1 MNTINYQIALPQR
14 RAHLIDVTITI
25 VAHASIIDLQMPV
38 WTPGSYL
45 VREYARHVQSFAV
58 SQAGVPC
65 VWSKTDKTTWQIHLL
80 HHDAPVIVQYQ
91 VYGYELTVRTN
102 HVDESHAFFNPAAVC
117 MQLVAYTGGLPV
129 QVITPSEWQVATQ
142 LEWQVAP
149 QYQTDT
155 TVWSYH
161 AVDYD
166 QLYDSPFECG
176 THRLVRFFVD
186 DIPHDVAIWGH
197 GNEQITPLIADM
209 ERIVVATRQHFAQ
222 LPYQRYLFILHLA
235 DGMYG
240 GLEHCNSTVCLCDR
254 WGFAKPRD
262 YERVLGLITHEFFH
276 TWNVKRIRPAPLG
289 PFDYAHENYTRQLWL
304 AEGVTSYYD
313 NLIMCRAGLLTP
325 QRYLDVLAEDITSVQ
340 RTPGRHLQS
349 LAEASFD
356 AWIRYYRPDE
366 NSPNVSVSYYIK
378 GAVVA
383 FALDMAVRQWSHGA
397 RSFDDVLRVLEV
409 RYPLQ
414 LPGIPEDDTMVRLIS
429 DVAGVAVAVVAEFF
443 ADYIYGTRE
452 LDWDAICAI
461 VGLQPRWHLG
471 DEPAVT
477 MGAKLRQDDTRLV
490 ITALTPDGPAQRAGL
505 APFDQIIAVN
515 NNRVDITRI
524 KARFQESTP
533 NSVIDVTYFRRDE
546 LRQCH
551 VTLVAT
557 SPTAVTLLSVATP
570 SGEQAQ
576 QYQQW
581 LAMPIRQE

>member
-1 MNTINYQIALPQR
+1 MNTINYHIALPQR

-25 VAHASIIDLQMPV
+25 ASPALVIDLQMPV

-45 VREYARHVQSFAV
+45 VREYARHVQSFSV
-58 SQAGVPC
+58 SQAGQPC
-65 VWSKTDKTTWQIHLL
+65 IWCKTDKTTWHIHAAYAETPITV
-80 HHDAPVIVQYQ
+80 HYQ
-91 VYGYELTVRTN
+91 VYSYELTVRTN
-102 HVDESHAFFNPAAVC
+102 HVDDSHAFFNPAAVC
-117 MQLVAYTGGLPV
+117 MQLVGYTGGLPV
-129 QVITPSEWQVATQ
+129 HVITPSNWQVATQ
-142 LEWQVAP
+142 LELQGEVH
-149 QYQTDT
+149 QSVDT
-155 TVWSYH
+155 AVWTYT
-161 AVDYD
+161 ATDYD
-166 QLYDSPFECG
+166 NLYDSPFECG
-176 THRLVRFFVD
+176 THQMVRFFVA

-197 GNEQITPLIADM
+197 GNEQITTLIRDI
-209 ERIVVATRQHFAQ
+209 ERIVVATQQHFAHV
-222 LPYQRYLFILHLA
+222 PYQRYLFILHLA

-289 PFDYAHENYTRQLWL
+289 PFDYAHENYTSQLWL

-313 NLIMCRAGLLTP
+313 NLIMCRAGLIST
-325 QRYLDVLAEDITSVQ
+325 QRYLDLLAEDISSVQ

-349 LAEASFD
+349 LSEASFD

-383 FALDMAVRQWSHGA
+383 FALDMAVRQWSNGA
-397 RSFDDVLRVLEV
+397 RSFDDVLRILEA
-409 RYPLQ
+409 RYPLHT
-414 LPGIPEDDTMVRLIS
+414 PGIPEDDTMVIVIS
-429 DVAGVAVAVVAEFF
+429 EVAEVSFDIVADFF

-452 LDWDAICAI
+452 LDWDAICAT

-490 ITALTPDGPAQRAGL
+490 IAALTPDGPAQRAGL
-505 APFDQIIAVN
+505 APFDQIIAIN
-515 NNRVDITRI
+515 NNRVDANRI
-524 KARFQESTP
+524 KARLQELVP
-533 NSVIDVTYFRRDE
+533 DKLIDVTYFRRDE
-546 LRQCH
+546 LRQCQ
-551 VTLVAT
+551 VILAAT
-557 SPTAVTLLSVATP
+557 QPTALTLLSVTTP
-570 SGEQAQ
+570 SGNHAQ

-581 LAMPIRQE
+581 LAMPVRLE

>member
-1 MNTINYQIALPQR
+1 MSKISYQIGLSEL
-14 RAHLIDVTITI
+14 RAHLIEVTITLAAP
-25 VAHASIIDLQMPV
+25 VTTVELQMPV

-45 VREYARHVQSFAV
+45 VREYARHVQSFV
-58 SQAGVPC
+58 VRQADQPC
-65 VWSKTDKTTWQIHLL
+65 VWSKTDKTTWRIYPA
-80 HHDAPVIVQYQ
+80 HHDAPVTVQYQ
-91 VYGYELTVRTN
+91 VYGYELSVRTN
-102 HVDESHAFFNPAAVC
+102 HVDDSHAFFNPAAVC
-117 MQLVAYTGGLPV
+117 MQLVGHTGGLPV
-129 QVITPSEWQVATQ
+129 QVITPVVWQVATQ
-142 LEWQVAP
+142 LEWCDEP
-149 QYQTDT
+149 RRCGDT

-161 AVDYD
+161 ARDYD

-176 THRLVRFFVD
+176 THQLVRFFVD
-186 DIPHDVAIWGH
+186 EVPHDVAIWGH
-197 GNEQITPLIADM
+197 GNEQLTLLVRDI
-209 ERIVVATRQHFAQ
+209 ERIVTATRQHFAQ

-262 YERVLGLITHEFFH
+262 YERVLGLITHEFLH

-289 PFDYAHENYTRQLWL
+289 PFDYTHENYTRQLWL

-325 QRYLDVLAEDITSVQ
+325 QRYLDLLAEDISSVQ

-378 GAVVA
+378 GAVVT
-383 FALDMAVRQWSHGA
+383 FALDMAIRQWSNG
-397 RSFDDVLRVLEV
+397 RCSFDDVLRLLEA
-409 RYPLQ
+409 RYPLH
-414 LPGIPEDDTMVRLIS
+414 LPGIPEDDSMVQLINE
-429 DVAGVAVAVVAEFF
+429 VAGVADGVVAEFF
-443 ADYIYGTRE
+443 AEYIYGRRE
-452 LDWDAICAI
+452 LDWDTICAT
-461 VGLQPRWHLG
+461 VGLYPRWYLG

-490 ITALTPDGPAQRAGL
+490 IANLTPAGPAQRAGL
-505 APFDQIIAVN
+505 APFDQIIAIN
-515 NNRVDITRI
+515 HNRTDANRL
-524 KARFQESTP
+524 KARLQEAQP
-533 NSVIDVTYFRRDE
+533 ESVIDVTYFRRDE
-546 LRQCH
+546 LRHCQ

-557 SPTAVTLLSVATP
+557 QPTALALVRVVTP
-570 SGEQAQ
+570 SDIQAQ

-581 LAMPIRQE
+581 LAMPIPQE

>member
-25 VAHASIIDLQMPV
+25 AATVSPIDLQMPV

-45 VREYARHVQSFAV
+45 VREYARHVQSFVV
-58 SQAGVPC
+58 SQAGHPC
-65 VWSKTDKTTWQIHLL
+65 AWSKIDKTTWQIHPS
-80 HHDAPVIVQYQ
+80 HHDVPVTVHYQ

-117 MQLVAYTGGLPV
+117 MQLVGYTGGLPV
-129 QVITPSEWQVATQ
+129 QVITPVEWQVATQ
-142 LEWQVAP
+142 LEWHADP
-149 QYQTDT
+149 QFHGDT

-161 AVDYD
+161 ASDYD

-186 DIPHDVAIWGH
+186 EIPHDVAIWGQ
-197 GNEQITPLIADM
+197 GNEQLALLMRDI

-383 FALDMAVRQWSHGA
+383 FALDMAIRQWSTGT
-397 RSFDDVLRVLEV
+397 RSFDDVLCLLES
-409 RYPLQ
+409 RYPLH

-429 DVAGVAVAVVAEFF
+429 DVAGVDVAVVAEFF
-443 ADYIYGTRE
+443 ADYIFGTRE
-452 LDWDAICAI
+452 LDWDAICAT
-461 VGLQPRWHLG
+461 VGLHPRWHLG
-471 DEPAVT
+471 EEPAVT

-490 ITALTPDGPAQRAGL
+490 IAALTPDGPAQQAGL
-505 APFDQIIAVN
+505 APFDQIVAVN
-515 NNRVDITRI
+515 HNRVDASRL
-524 KARFQESTP
+524 KARLIEAAP
-533 NSVIDVTYFRRDE
+533 DSVIDVTYFRRDE
-546 LRQCH
+546 LRQCQ

-557 SPTAVTLLSVATP
+557 QPTAVTLLSVATP
-570 SGEQAQ
+570 SGGQAQ

-581 LAMPIRQE
+581 LAMPVRQE

>member
-25 VAHASIIDLQMPV
+25 AVPASTIDLQMPV

-45 VREYARHVQSFAV
+45 VREYARHVQSFSV
-58 SQAGVPC
+58 SQSGQPC
-65 VWSKTDKTTWQIHLL
+65 AWSKTDKTTWQIRPLRY
-80 HHDAPVIVQYQ
+80 DVPVTVQYQ

-102 HVDESHAFFNPAAVC
+102 HVDDSHAFFNPAAVC
-117 MQLVAYTGGLPV
+117 MQLVGYTGGLPV
-129 QVITPSEWQVATQ
+129 QVITPIEWQVATQ

-149 QYQTDT
+149 QFRADT

-186 DIPHDVAIWGH
+186 EIPHDVAIWGQ
-197 GNEQITPLIADM
+197 GNEKITPLIVDM
-209 ERIVVATRQHFAQ
+209 ERIVVATRQHFGQ

-313 NLIMCRAGLLTP
+313 NLIMCRAGLLSH

-383 FALDMAVRQWSHGA
+383 FALDMAVRQWSNGA
-397 RSFDDVLRVLEV
+397 RSFDDVLRLLET

-414 LPGIPEDDTMVRLIS
+414 LPGIPENDTMVQVIS
-429 DVAGVAVAVVAEFF
+429 EVAGVAVRVVAEFF

-452 LDWDAICAI
+452 LDWDIICAT

-477 MGAKLRQDDTRLV
+477 MGVKLRQDDTRLV
-490 ITALTPDGPAQRAGL
+490 IASLTPTGPAQRAGL
-505 APFDQIIAVN
+505 APFDQIIAIN
-515 NNRVDITRI
+515 NNRVDANRI
-524 KARFQESTP
+524 KARLQEAMP
-533 NSVIDVTYFRRDE
+533 DSVIDVTYFRRDE
-546 LRQCH
+546 LRQCQ
-551 VTLVAT
+551 VILAAT
-557 SPTAVTLLSVATP
+557 QPTALTLFSVATP
-570 SGEQAQ
+570 SGDQAQ

>member
-25 VAHASIIDLQMPV
+25 AATDTPIDLQMPV

-58 SQAGVPC
+58 SQAGQPC
-65 VWSKTDKTTWQIHLL
+65 TWSKTDKTTWQIHPN
-80 HHDAPVIVQYQ
+80 HGDTPITVYYQ

-117 MQLVAYTGGLPV
+117 MQQVGYTGGLAV
-129 QVITPSEWQVATQ
+129 QVITPIEWQVATQ
-142 LEWQVAP
+142 LEWHADP
-149 QYQTDT
+149 KSHDDT
-155 TVWSYH
+155 TAWSYH

-176 THRLVRFFVD
+176 THRLMRFFVD
-186 DIPHDVAIWGH
+186 EIPHDVAIWGH
-197 GNEQITPLIADM
+197 GNEQIARLLADM

-313 NLIMCRAGLLTP
+313 NLIMCRAGLLTT

-383 FALDMAVRQWSHGA
+383 FALDMTIRQWSNGTQ
-397 RSFDDVLRVLEV
+397 SFDDVLRLLES
-409 RYPLQ
+409 RYPLY
-414 LPGIPEDDTMVRLIS
+414 LPGIPEDNTMVQLIS
-429 DVAGVAVAVVAEFF
+429 EVAGVDVAVVAEFF

-452 LDWDAICAI
+452 LDWDAICAT
-461 VGLQPRWHLG
+461 VGLRPRWHLG

-490 ITALTPDGPAQRAGL
+490 IATLTPNGPAQRAGL
-505 APFDQIIAVN
+505 APFDQIVAVN
-515 NNRVDITRI
+515 YNRVDASRL
-524 KARFQESTP
+524 KARLLEARP
-533 NSVIDVTYFRRDE
+533 DSVIDVTYFRRDE
-546 LRQCH
+546 LRQCQ
-551 VTLVAT
+551 VTLAAT
-557 SPTAVTLLSVATP
+557 QPTALMLLSVATP
-570 SGEQAQ
+570 SGSQAQ

-581 LAMPIRQE
+581 LAMPVRQE

>member
-1 MNTINYQIALPQR
+1 MNTITYQIALPQR
-14 RAHLIDVTITI
+14 RAHLIDVTISV
-25 VAHASIIDLQMPV
+25 VASALTIDLQMPV

-45 VREYARHVQSFAV
+45 VREYARHVQSFSV
-58 SQAGVPC
+58 RQAGQPC
-65 VWSKTDKTTWQIHLL
+65 AWSKTDKSTWQIHPLRA
-80 HHDAPVIVQYQ
+80 DEPVTVQYQ

-102 HVDESHAFFNPAAVC
+102 HVDDSHAFFNPAAVC
-117 MQLVAYTGGLPV
+117 MQLVGYTGTLPV
-129 QVITPSEWQVATQ
+129 QILTPRDWQVATQ
-142 LEWQVAP
+142 LELQSEVLQSA
-149 QYQTDT
+149 DMA
-155 TVWSYH
+155 VWTYT
-161 AVDYD
+161 ATDYD
-166 QLYDSPFECG
+166 NLYDSPFECG
-176 THRLVRFFVD
+176 THQMVRFFVD

-197 GNEQITPLIADM
+197 GNEQITSLIRDM
-209 ERIVVATRQHFAQ
+209 ERIVVATRHHFAQ

-383 FALDMAVRQWSHGA
+383 FALDMAVRQWSNGA
-397 RSFDDVLRVLEV
+397 RSFDDVLRVLEA

-414 LPGIPEDDTMVRLIS
+414 LPGIPEDDTMVRVIS
-429 DVAGVAVAVVAEFF
+429 DVAGVAVSVVAAFF

-452 LDWDAICAI
+452 HDWDAICAT

-477 MGAKLRQDDTRLV
+477 MGAKLRQEDTRLV
-490 ITALTPDGPAQRAGL
+490 ITSLTPTGPAQCAGL

-515 NNRVDITRI
+515 NNRVDANRI
-524 KARFQESTP
+524 KARLQEATP
-533 NSVIDVTYFRRDE
+533 DSVIDVTYFRRDE
-546 LRQCH
+546 LRQCQ
-551 VTLVAT
+551 VILAAT
-557 SPTAVTLLSVATP
+557 QPTALTLLSVATP
-570 SGEQAQ
+570 SGNQAQ